1 MLEYREDLENR
12 FARLLKR
19 VLMGMFLTGWNDVK
33 GGSRGKLS
41 REDLRGW

>member
-1 MLEYREDLENR
+1 MLQAKDDVENR
-12 FARLLKR
+12 SPRLLNR

>member
-19 VLMGMFLTGWNDVK
+19 VLMGLFLTECNDMRSWKRETV
-33 GGSRGKLS
+33 SRI
-41 REDLRGW
+41 DLHDC